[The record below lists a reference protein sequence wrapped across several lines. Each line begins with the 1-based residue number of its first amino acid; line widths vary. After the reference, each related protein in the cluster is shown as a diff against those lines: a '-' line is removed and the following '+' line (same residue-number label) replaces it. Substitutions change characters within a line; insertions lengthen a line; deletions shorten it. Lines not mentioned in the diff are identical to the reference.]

1 MSSNNDPKV
10 LTFLKI
16 LYKFPFYYSIEK
28 FEKKG
33 FNLFFIS
40 YFLYVLRRDDGEKWK

>member
-1 MSSNNDPKV
+1 MLLNNDLKV
-10 LTFLKI
+10 LIFLKI
-16 LYKFPFYYSIEK
+16 FYKFLFYYLIEK

-40 YFLYVLRRDDGEKWK
+40 YFFYVLRRDDGEK